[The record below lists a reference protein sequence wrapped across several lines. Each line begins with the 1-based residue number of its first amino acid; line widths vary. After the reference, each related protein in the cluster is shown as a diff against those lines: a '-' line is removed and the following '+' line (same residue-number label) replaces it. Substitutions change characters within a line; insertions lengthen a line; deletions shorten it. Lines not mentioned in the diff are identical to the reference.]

1 MDNVEKQLNALE
13 TEARALKI
21 AYEQVA
27 TSMPVFT
34 TRLDFTPTKN
44 ELIARYG
51 STSRTENDIERVV
64 LTLDTERGTNT
75 LATLELE
82 TNADAAPNIRRVPY
96 KGGARWV
103 ITNQPRV
110 QSGSWWSGNWL
121 PTTYRFQ
128 VQSLV
133 KGSLRAENMT
143 S

>member
-13 TEARALKI
+13 TEAHALKI
-21 AYEQVA
+21 AYEQAA

-34 TRLDFTPTKN
+34 TALDFTPAKN
-44 ELIARYG
+44 ELVTRYG
-51 STSRTENDIERVV
+51 STSRTENGIERVV
-64 LTLDTERGTNT
+64 LTLDTEMGANT

-96 KGGARWV
+96 NGGARWV

-110 QSGSWWSGNWL
+110 QSGSWQSGNWL

-133 KGSLRAENMT
+133 KGILRAENMT